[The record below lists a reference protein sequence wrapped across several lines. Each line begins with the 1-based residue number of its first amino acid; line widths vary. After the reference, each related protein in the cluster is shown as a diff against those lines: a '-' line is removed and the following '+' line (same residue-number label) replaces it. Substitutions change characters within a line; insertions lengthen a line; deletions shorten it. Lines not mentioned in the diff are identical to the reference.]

1 MNDIKLI
8 LSNLLNKLSEVLEV
22 YHIWQFQIGTSCVA
36 ILSLLA
42 LPILWYGRRKSQ
54 RILCHQRADYWLGQ
68 DHNKSPGSLIRKKIS
83 SINEWLECRLLSGW
97 TKTIIITWHQAWL
110 GARPLS
116 LLLVLAGGISL
127 VVGLGTL
134 LVLSN
139 ILIILCIGLVILGL
153 SVITLARARQSRD
166 LFHLQFPSM
175 LDKLS
180 DALAAGFSLTQA
192 VDFIIPNLS
201 DPLRSEMVQ
210 VSTRI
215 RLGHAQKDAWDLL
228 IDHHPSEDV
237 LFFVEG
243 LNLQRQV
250 GGNLPQMM
258 RNLAGYINQRAE
270 LSKDIRTMTAQGR
283 LSAIV
288 ISGLVPVSL
297 GLLAF
302 FPGYVDVLF
311 RTSAGN
317 YVLLIAV
324 ILQLLGAVLV
334 RQLIRIEV

>member
-1 MNDIKLI
+1 M
-8 LSNLLNKLSEVLEV
+8 
-22 YHIWQFQIGTSCVA
+22 
-36 ILSLLA
+36 
-42 LPILWYGRRKSQ
+42 
-54 RILCHQRADYWLGQ
+54 
-68 DHNKSPGSLIRKKIS
+68 KIS
-83 SINEWLECRLLSGW
+83 SINAWLERRLLSGW
-97 TKTIIITWHQAWL
+97 TRNVVITWHRAWL

-116 LLLVLAGGISL
+116 LLLVVAVGISL
-127 VVGLGTL
+127 VVVLGIL

-139 ILIILCIGLVILGL
+139 LLICLCIGLFFLCL
-153 SVITLARARQSRD
+153 SALTLARARQSRD
-166 LFHLQFPSM
+166 LFRLQFPSM

-201 DPLRSEMVQ
+201 EPLRSEMDQ
-210 VSTRI
+210 ISTRI
-215 RLGHAQKDAWDLL
+215 RLGYTQKDAWDLL
-228 IDHHPSEDV
+228 IDHRPSEDV

-243 LNLQRQV
+243 LNLHHQV

-270 LSKDIRTMTAQGR
+270 LSKDIQTMTAQGR

-324 ILQLLGAVLV
+324 ILQLLGAILV
-334 RQLIRIEV
+334 RRLIRMEV